1 MDATI
6 QNQENQLVKS
16 VKVPLY
22 LLALMWIVH
31 IFQAVT
37 TIDLAYLGLYPR
49 VPFGLRGVF
58 FAPFL
63 HGDFQHLISNSVPF
77 FVLTTMVF
85 FFYRRVATKSFIMM
99 YLLTGIAVWIFG
111 RSVFH
116 IGASGVVYALAG
128 FMIFSG
134 FFRRNI
140 KAIILALIVVFLY
153 GGMIWGVLPIQPG
166 VSWESHLLGA
176 IVGVITAYWY
186 KEDIEADEVKKTY
199 SWENESE
206 SLDQPY
212 FFERDIFDKTKEER
226 MREKE
231 SNDPPSWF
239 SSKTWRDS

>member
-1 MDATI
+1 MDAI
-6 QNQENQLVKS
+6 VQEQENRLVKS
-16 VKVPLY
+16 VRFPLQ
-22 LLALMWIVH
+22 LLAVMWIVH
-31 IFQAVT
+31 LFQVIT

-58 FAPFL
+58 FAPLL
-63 HGDFQHLISNSVPF
+63 HADFQHLISNSVPF
-77 FVLTTMVF
+77 FVMTTMMF

-99 YLLTGIAVWIFG
+99 YFLTGLAVWLFG

-128 FMIFSG
+128 FMVFSG
-134 FFRRNI
+134 FFRRNL

-176 IVGVITAYWY
+176 VVGVLTAYWY

-199 SWENESE
+199 SWENEPA

-212 FFERDIFDKTKEER
+212 FFERDIFDKTKAEKQQER
-226 MREKE
+226 EI
-231 SNDPPSWF
+231 DPPSWF
-239 SSKTWRDS
+239 SSKTWRDQ